1 MLHSNE
7 EYGFEQIH
15 YYVLSKYFILEEIMG
30 LITGY
35 ICLILLLLL
44 LALFISQKFHLK
56 KMNAFLMKIH
66 KFAAYGFIGVAAL
79 HFLFV
84 LEVLD
89 TRSVIVN
96 ISGIV
101 MIVVGILLTVVYHTM
116 KNRKKQMKLHHLFSL
131 VIAVALLFHIVFYF
145 IDFFNYLSALN
156 EIEIH
161 EVNLDEIEDGDYIG
175 EYDVGYIYVKVK
187 VTVSDHTITNIE
199 LLEHNHERGIRAESI
214 VNTIVAEQK
223 IDVDTV
229 SGATNSS
236 RVIKMACENALKQ

>member
-1 MLHSNE
+1 
-7 EYGFEQIH
+7 
-15 YYVLSKYFILEEIMG
+15 MG

-79 HFLFV
+79 HLLLV

-175 EYDVGYIYVKVK
+175 EYDVGYIYAKVK
-187 VTVSDHTITNIE
+187 VTVSDHTITNVE